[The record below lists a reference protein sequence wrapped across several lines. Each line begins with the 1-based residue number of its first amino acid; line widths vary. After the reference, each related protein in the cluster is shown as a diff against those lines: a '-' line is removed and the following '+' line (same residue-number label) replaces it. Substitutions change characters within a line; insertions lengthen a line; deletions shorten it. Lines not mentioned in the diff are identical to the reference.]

1 MRQAL
6 PVRTADRT
14 LDRRSVLHVGAAV
27 AAVED
32 RSDSLFG
39 GLGGGEEG
47 EVGFQRD
54 SLVGGEPQLVVSRS
68 TLTRPLSLTNHKA
81 LRGADFSGLPDPYPP
96 LETAC

>member
-32 RSDSLFG
+32 RSDSSFG
-39 GLGGGEEG
+39 GFGGGEEG
-47 EVGFQRD
+47 EVGFRD

-81 LRGADFSGLPDPYPP
+81 LRGADFSGLPRG
-96 LETAC
+96 AA